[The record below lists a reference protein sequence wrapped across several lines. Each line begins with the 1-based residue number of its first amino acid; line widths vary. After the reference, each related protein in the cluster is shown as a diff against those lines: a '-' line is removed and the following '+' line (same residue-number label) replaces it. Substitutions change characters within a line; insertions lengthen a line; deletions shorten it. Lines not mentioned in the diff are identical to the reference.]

1 VRVALVV
8 YPGVL
13 ADECEAFRSVLSL
26 LDDAVVVAVGESP
39 GVYEGPGGR
48 QQVEETFDEVSSAE
62 LVVVPGGLGA
72 ERSST
77 SEPLLAWLR
86 TMEPVARYVVS
97 SSTGSVLLAAA
108 GLLHGEPA
116 ATHWLATDLLRRYGS
131 ERASGRLT
139 VAGNVVTAEGTV
151 SAVDAAFTIV
161 ERLAGPAA
169 VERIRATLI
178 ERGAPHLAAPRW
190 WERFVPQRM
199 RPDPVTVAE
208 QTPTDPVTP
217 LSVMIEL
224 VPVEELRKGRR
235 PRRKR

>member
-1 VRVALVV
+1 VKVALVV

-39 GVYEGPGGR
+39 GVCQGPGGR
-48 QQVEETFDEVSSAE
+48 QQVEETFDEVS
-62 LVVVPGGLGA
+62 
-72 ERSST
+72 
-77 SEPLLAWLR
+77 
-86 TMEPVARYVVS
+86 
-97 SSTGSVLLAAA
+97 AA

-208 QTPTDPVTP
+208 QVPTEPVTA

-224 VPVEELRKGRR
+224 VPVDELRKGRR